1 MNMDFLALI
10 ILSYLTGSIPFGL
23 LMTMA
28 HGIDLRNIGS
38 GNIGATNV
46 SRALGKRWAYCC
58 FLLDCLKGFVPMF
71 IAGLLIKDITVIK
84 LSLWLGVGCAAILG
98 HIFPIYLNFKGGK
111 GMSTCLG
118 VILGLYPYYTI
129 PGLIAFA
136 VWGICVLIWRYIS
149 LASMIAA
156 VSFPLTLTIAFIVS
170 PQWHFKDLWPLF
182 IVAIAVPILIVV
194 RHVENITRLLDGSEN
209 KVMQKKSKSI

>member
-1 MNMDFLALI
+1 MNMTFLILI

-28 HGIDLRNIGS
+28 HGMDLRSIGS

-46 SRALGKRWAYCC
+46 SRALGKKWAYFC
-58 FLLDCLKGFVPMF
+58 FLLDCLKGFLPML
-71 IAGLLIKDITVIK
+71 IAGLLIDDITVVK
-84 LSLWLGVGCAAILG
+84 LSLWLCVGCAAILG
-98 HIFPIYLNFKGGK
+98 HIFPVYLNFKGGK

-136 VWGICVLIWRYIS
+136 VWGVCVFIWRYVS

-156 VSFPLTLTIAFIVS
+156 ASFPLTLSIAFIIS
-170 PQWHFKDLWPLF
+170 PQWHFKCLWPLF
-182 IVAIAVPILIVV
+182 IVAVAIPILIVI
-194 RHVENITRLLDGSEN
+194 RHVENIMRLLNGTEN
-209 KVMQKKSKSI
+209 KVMQKKKN

>member
-1 MNMDFLALI
+1 MNLDFLALI

-23 LMTMA
+23 LITMA

-46 SRALGKRWAYCC
+46 SRALGKKWAYLC
-58 FLLDCLKGFVPMF
+58 FLLDCLKGFVPML
-71 IAGLLIKDITVIK
+71 IAGLLIEDITIMK

-98 HIFPIYLNFKGGK
+98 HVFPIYLNFKGGK

-136 VWGICVLIWRYIS
+136 VWAVCVLIWKYIS

-156 VSFPLTLTIAFIVS
+156 LSFPLTLTIAFIIS
-170 PQWHFKDLWPLF
+170 PQWHFRCLWPLF
-182 IVAIAVPILIVV
+182 IVAVAIPILIVI
-194 RHVENITRLLDGSEN
+194 RHIENIMRLLNGSEN
-209 KVMQKKSKSI
+209 KVMQKKAKPI